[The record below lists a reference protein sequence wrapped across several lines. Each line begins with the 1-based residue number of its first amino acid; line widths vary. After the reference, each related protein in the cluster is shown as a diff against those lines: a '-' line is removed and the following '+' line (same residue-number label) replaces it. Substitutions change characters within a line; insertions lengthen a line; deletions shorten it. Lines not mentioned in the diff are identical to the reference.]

1 MPNPHPAP
9 DENPEQHI
17 GLQMPDPWVDPAQ
30 TDWPIMEVSTDG
42 MDSGTEP
49 E

>member
-1 MPNPHPAP
+1 MSTPHQIPG
-9 DENPEQHI
+9 ENPEQHI
-17 GLQMPDPWVDPAQ
+17 GPEIPDPWDDPEQ